1 MAKMK
6 KGTKIF
12 LILAV
17 VIVVIAAALIGL
29 VRVGQSALEAM
40 TTGAASYTALER
52 MDLANTLSVSG
63 NIQSADVKKVYQ
75 EANGAGKA
83 LQVNVEVGDTV
94 AEGDVLCVFD
104 STDLE
109 KDYEKSRLQAEQSEK
124 SAQISLDSAQNS
136 YNTGVIAQEQAVR
149 AAKQNLET
157 MQDALTTA
165 EEQYN
170 DALEDYNSGKLELTL
185 QVDAEYTQAQYA
197 YTSAKKVSNDLYLVM
212 RDAEN
217 ALESAQEGGDSEAIE
232 QAQQAYNAA
241 NSEYQAAQVQTDN
254 AKAAFDAAREVYENK
269 DTQVESLL
277 DDYREAVTDAQ
288 ENVSDAEVAL
298 QEAEEQRELALH
310 GYSNSV
316 SSAQIA
322 TDQTVTEMNLA
333 DAQENIDK
341 CTVTA
346 PAAGTV
352 TAVYVNEG
360 ESNASGSLLFVI
372 ENLEEL
378 EIVTSVR
385 EYDIASLAVGMP
397 AEIKTDAT
405 GDTVYSG
412 QVKDIAITAQK
423 DAYGNTVSSSN
434 AEFDVTL
441 SVDPGEGGLLVGMN
455 GRATITTNSTEG
467 VLAVLYSSLGYDEN
481 GAPYV
486 MAARPQDDG
495 TLVVE
500 KVPVETGVE
509 TDFEVEVISD
519 ALAEGDLILDDPT
532 AVAEGTVLPAVS
544 AQGAAQAD
552 APAGQWQVTIG

>member
-29 VRVGQSALEAM
+29 VRAGQSALEAM

-52 MDLANTLSVSG
+52 MDLTNTLSVSG

-75 EANGAGKA
+75 EATGAGKA

-149 AAKQNLET
+149 AAKQNLEA

-197 YTSAKKVSNDLYLVM
+197 YTSAKKVSNDLYLAM
-212 RDAEN
+212 RDAEH
-217 ALESAQEGGDSEAIE
+217 ALESATEENRE
-232 QAQQAYNAA
+232 ELEQAYNAA

-277 DDYREAVTDAQ
+277 DDYRDAVTDAQ

-322 TDQTVTEMNLA
+322 ADQTVTEMNLA

-372 ENLEEL
+372 ENLDEL

-455 GRATITTNSTEG
+455 GRATITTDSTEG

-486 MAARPQDDG
+486 MVARPQDDG

-509 TDFEVEVISD
+509 TDFEVEVISE

-532 AVAEGTVLPAVS
+532 AVAEGTILPAVS

>member
-29 VRVGQSALEAM
+29 VRAGQSALQAM

-52 MDLANTLSVSG
+52 MDLTNTLSVSG

-75 EANGAGKA
+75 EAAGAGKA

-149 AAKQNLET
+149 AAKQNLEA

-197 YTSAKKVSNDLYLVM
+197 YTSAKKVSNDLYLAM
-212 RDAEN
+212 REKEHAAEN
-217 ALESAQEGGDSEAIE
+217 EPDNAE
-232 QAQQAYNAA
+232 AQQEYAA
-241 NSEYQAAQVQTDN
+241 ARAEYEAAQVQTDN

-277 DDYREAVTDAQ
+277 DDYRDAVTDAQ

-322 TDQTVTEMNLA
+322 ADQTVTEMNLA

-372 ENLEEL
+372 ENLDEL

-455 GRATITTNSTEG
+455 GRATITTDSTEG
-467 VLAVLYSSLGYDEN
+467 VLAVLYSSLGYDED

>member
-1 MAKMK
+1 MGKMK

-29 VRVGQSALEAM
+29 VRAGQSALQAM

-52 MDLANTLSVSG
+52 MDLTNTLSVSG

-149 AAKQNLET
+149 AAKQNLEA

-197 YTSAKKVSNDLYLVM
+197 YTSAKKVSNDLYLAM
-212 RDAEN
+212 REKEHAAEN
-217 ALESAQEGGDSEAIE
+217 EPDNAE
-232 QAQQAYNAA
+232 AQQEYAA
-241 NSEYQAAQVQTDN
+241 ARAEYEAAQVQTDN

-372 ENLEEL
+372 ENLDEL

-455 GRATITTNSTEG
+455 GRATITTDSTEG

-532 AVAEGTVLPAVS
+532 AVAEGTILPAVS

>member
-52 MDLANTLSVSG
+52 MDLTNTLSVSG

-75 EANGAGKA
+75 EAAGAGKA

-149 AAKQNLET
+149 AAQQNLEA

-165 EEQYN
+165 EEEYN

-197 YTSAKKVSNDLYLVM
+197 YTSAKKVSNDLYLAM
-212 RDAEN
+212 REKEHAAEN
-217 ALESAQEGGDSEAIE
+217 EPDNAE
-232 QAQQAYNAA
+232 AQQEYAA
-241 NSEYQAAQVQTDN
+241 ARAEYEAAQVQTDN

-277 DDYREAVTDAQ
+277 DDYRDAVTDAQ

-322 TDQTVTEMNLA
+322 ADQTVTEMNLA

-372 ENLEEL
+372 ENLDEL

-455 GRATITTNSTEG
+455 GRATITTDSTEG

-486 MAARPQDDG
+486 MVARPQDDG

-532 AVAEGTVLPAVS
+532 AVAEGTILPAVS

>member
-29 VRVGQSALEAM
+29 VRAGQSALQAM

-52 MDLANTLSVSG
+52 MDLTNTLSVSG

-75 EANGAGKA
+75 EAAGAGKA

-149 AAKQNLET
+149 AAKQNLEA

-197 YTSAKKVSNDLYLVM
+197 YTSAKKVSNDLYLAM
-212 RDAEN
+212 REKEHAAEN
-217 ALESAQEGGDSEAIE
+217 EPDNAE
-232 QAQQAYNAA
+232 AQQEYAA
-241 NSEYQAAQVQTDN
+241 ARAEYEAAQVQTDN

-277 DDYREAVTDAQ
+277 DDYRDAVTDAQ

-322 TDQTVTEMNLA
+322 ADQTVTEMNLA

-372 ENLEEL
+372 ENLDEL

-455 GRATITTNSTEG
+455 GRATITTDSTEG
-467 VLAVLYSSLGYDEN
+467 VLAVLYSSLGYDED

-532 AVAEGTVLPAVS
+532 AVVEGTILPAVS

>member
-29 VRVGQSALEAM
+29 VRVGQSALQAM

-52 MDLANTLSVSG
+52 MDLTNTLSVSG

-75 EANGAGKA
+75 EAAGAGKA

-149 AAKQNLET
+149 AAKQNLEA

-197 YTSAKKVSNDLYLVM
+197 YTSAKKVSNDLYLAM
-212 RDAEN
+212 REKEHAAEN
-217 ALESAQEGGDSEAIE
+217 DPDNAE
-232 QAQQAYNAA
+232 AQQEYAA
-241 NSEYQAAQVQTDN
+241 ARAEYEAAQVQTDN

-277 DDYREAVTDAQ
+277 DDYRDAVTDAQ

-455 GRATITTNSTEG
+455 GRATITTDSTEG

-532 AVAEGTVLPAVS
+532 AVAEGTILPAVS

>member
-29 VRVGQSALEAM
+29 VRAGQSALQAM

-52 MDLANTLSVSG
+52 MDLTNTLSVSG

-75 EANGAGKA
+75 EATGAGKA

-197 YTSAKKVSNDLYLVM
+197 YTSAKKVSNDLYLAM
-212 RDAEN
+212 REKEHAAEN
-217 ALESAQEGGDSEAIE
+217 EPDNAE
-232 QAQQAYNAA
+232 AQQEYAA
-241 NSEYQAAQVQTDN
+241 ARAEYEAAQVQTDN

-316 SSAQIA
+316 SSAKIA

-455 GRATITTNSTEG
+455 GRATITTDSTEG
-467 VLAVLYSSLGYDEN
+467 VLAVGYDED

-532 AVAEGTVLPAVS
+532 AVAEGTILPAVS

>member
-29 VRVGQSALEAM
+29 VRAGQSALQAM

-52 MDLANTLSVSG
+52 MDLTNTLSVSG

-149 AAKQNLET
+149 AAKQNLEA

-197 YTSAKKVSNDLYLVM
+197 YTSAKKVSNDLYLAM
-212 RDAEN
+212 RDAEH
-217 ALESAQEGGDSEAIE
+217 ALESATEENRE
-232 QAQQAYNAA
+232 ELEQAYNAA

-277 DDYREAVTDAQ
+277 DDYRDAVTDAQ

-322 TDQTVTEMNLA
+322 ADQTVTEMNLA

-372 ENLEEL
+372 ENLDEL

-455 GRATITTNSTEG
+455 GRATITTDSTEG

-486 MAARPQDDG
+486 MVARPQDDG

>member
-29 VRVGQSALEAM
+29 VRAGQSALQAM

-52 MDLANTLSVSG
+52 MDLTNTLSVSG

-149 AAKQNLET
+149 AAKQNLEA

-197 YTSAKKVSNDLYLVM
+197 YTSAKKVSNDLYLAM
-212 RDAEN
+212 RDAEH
-217 ALESAQEGGDSEAIE
+217 ALESATEENRE
-232 QAQQAYNAA
+232 ELEQAYNAA

-277 DDYREAVTDAQ
+277 DDYRDAVTDAQ

-372 ENLEEL
+372 ENLDEL

-455 GRATITTNSTEG
+455 GRATITTDSTEG
-467 VLAVLYSSLGYDEN
+467 VLAVLYSSLGYDED

-486 MAARPQDDG
+486 MVARPQDDG

-532 AVAEGTVLPAVS
+532 AVAEGTILPAVS
-544 AQGAAQAD
+544 AQGATQAD

>member
-52 MDLANTLSVSG
+52 MDLTNTLSVSG

-75 EANGAGKA
+75 EAAGAGKA

-149 AAKQNLET
+149 AAKQNLEA

-197 YTSAKKVSNDLYLVM
+197 YTSAKKVSNDLYLAM
-212 RDAEN
+212 RDAEH
-217 ALESAQEGGDSEAIE
+217 ALESATEENRE
-232 QAQQAYNAA
+232 ELEQAYNAA

-277 DDYREAVTDAQ
+277 DDYRDAVTDAQ

-322 TDQTVTEMNLA
+322 ADQTVTEMNLA

-372 ENLEEL
+372 ENLDEL

-455 GRATITTNSTEG
+455 GRATITTDSTEG

-532 AVAEGTVLPAVS
+532 AVAEGTILPAVS

>member
-29 VRVGQSALEAM
+29 VRAGQSALQAM

-52 MDLANTLSVSG
+52 MDLTNTLSVSG

-75 EANGAGKA
+75 EAAGAGKA

-149 AAKQNLET
+149 AAKQNLEA

-197 YTSAKKVSNDLYLVM
+197 YTSAKKVSNDLYLAM
-212 RDAEN
+212 RDAEH
-217 ALESAQEGGDSEAIE
+217 ALESATEENRE
-232 QAQQAYNAA
+232 ELEQAYNAA

-277 DDYREAVTDAQ
+277 DDYRDAVTDAQ

-322 TDQTVTEMNLA
+322 ADQTVTEMNLA

-352 TAVYVNEG
+352 TAIYVNEG

-455 GRATITTNSTEG
+455 GRATITTDSTEG
-467 VLAVLYSSLGYDEN
+467 VLAVLYSSLGYDED

-532 AVAEGTVLPAVS
+532 AVAEGTILPAVS

>member
-29 VRVGQSALEAM
+29 VRAGQSALQAM

-52 MDLANTLSVSG
+52 MDLTNTLSVSG

-75 EANGAGKA
+75 EAAGAGKA

-149 AAKQNLET
+149 AAQQNLEA

-197 YTSAKKVSNDLYLVM
+197 YTSAKKVSNDLYLAM
-212 RDAEN
+212 REKEHAAEN
-217 ALESAQEGGDSEAIE
+217 EPDNAE
-232 QAQQAYNAA
+232 AQQEYAA
-241 NSEYQAAQVQTDN
+241 ARAEYEAAQVQTDN

-277 DDYREAVTDAQ
+277 DDYRDAVTDAQ

-322 TDQTVTEMNLA
+322 ADQTVTEMNLA

-372 ENLEEL
+372 ENLDEL

-455 GRATITTNSTEG
+455 GRATITTDSTEG
-467 VLAVLYSSLGYDEN
+467 VLAVLYSSLGYDED

-532 AVAEGTVLPAVS
+532 AVAEGTILPAVS

>member
-29 VRVGQSALEAM
+29 VRAGQSALEAM

-52 MDLANTLSVSG
+52 MDLTNTLSVSG

-75 EANGAGKA
+75 EAAGAGKA

-149 AAKQNLET
+149 AAQQNLEA

-197 YTSAKKVSNDLYLVM
+197 YTSAKKVSNDLYLAM
-212 RDAEN
+212 REAEH
-217 ALESAQEGGDSEAIE
+217 ALESATEENRE
-232 QAQQAYNAA
+232 ELEQAYNAA
-241 NSEYQAAQVQTDN
+241 NSEYEAAQVQTDN

-277 DDYREAVTDAQ
+277 DDYRDAVIDAQ

-322 TDQTVTEMNLA
+322 ADQTVTEMNLA

-455 GRATITTNSTEG
+455 GRATITTDSTEG
-467 VLAVLYSSLGYDEN
+467 VLAVLYSSLGYDED

-532 AVAEGTVLPAVS
+532 AVAEGTILPAVS
-544 AQGAAQAD
+544 AQGTAQAD